1 MDALLKADRDGRLRP
16 EALEAS
22 DARLRRAAAP
32 KPGNSTPLLSG
43 DSAVNRTQ

>member
-22 DARLRRAAAP
+22 DARLRRAAAA
-32 KPGNSTPLLSG
+32 KPGNGSPLHSG
-43 DSAVNRTQ
+43 GSAINRTQ